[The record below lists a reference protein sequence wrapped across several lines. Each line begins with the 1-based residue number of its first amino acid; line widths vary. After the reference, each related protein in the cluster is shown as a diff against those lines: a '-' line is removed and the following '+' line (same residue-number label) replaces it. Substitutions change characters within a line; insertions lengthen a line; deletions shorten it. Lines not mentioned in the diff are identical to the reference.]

1 MCSMKNCRD
10 HLGAAFLY
18 IAVSPFLAISK
29 VTHPKE
35 CKSVTERPQ
44 VIVLWRNDKVA
55 GPIDSVL
62 AILIAANGNPL
73 MLQQHFNQRLQSSRE
88 KTILSDSR

>member
-1 MCSMKNCRD
+1 MKNCRD

-29 VTHPKE
+29 VTDPKE

-62 AILIAANGNPL
+62 AILIAANGNPSCYNSIL
-73 MLQQHFNQRLQSSRE
+73 ISDSQSSRE